1 MSMLPKSNLIKRFFF
16 LSMPFFA
23 PDDAAPAGG
32 GGDPA
37 PTDDE
42 KKAADEKSKQEA
54 LNKQFAERAE
64 RGKEAGRAELLK
76 ELGITDPEEAKK
88 LLETARKADE
98 EKKTALEKEQ
108 AAREKAEKDAAA
120 AKAAADEVLAKA
132 TTKLMNAEI
141 KMSASTAV
149 LDKDGKVTRA
159 AFRAEAMDDVLLLL
173 NREGIQ
179 EKDGTFTGVAE
190 ALANLAKT
198 KPWLLAEP
206 KTEKPARGNE
216 TGTGSKGRGTGKSDK
231 RTPIISGL

>member
-1 MSMLPKSNLIKRFFF
+1 MLINTNLIKRFFS

-23 PDDAAPAGG
+23 PDDGAGG

-42 KKAADEKSKQEA
+42 KKAADEKSKQDA
-54 LNKQFAERAE
+54 LDKQFSERAD
-64 RGKEAGRAELLK
+64 RAKKAGREELLK
-76 ELGITDPEEAKK
+76 ELGVTDPEEAKK

-108 AAREKAEKDAAA
+108 AAREKAENDAKAAKDAAEA
-120 AKAAADEVLAKA
+120 VLAQA

-149 LDKDGKVTRA
+149 VDKDGKVTRA
-159 AFRAEAMDDVLLLL
+159 AFRADAMDDVLLLL

-179 EKDGTFTGVAE
+179 EKDGAFTGVSE
-190 ALANLAKT
+190 ALAALAKT
-198 KPWLLAEP
+198 KPYLLAE
-206 KTEKPARGNE
+206 EKPTKPTHGNE
-216 TGTGSKGRGTGKSDK
+216 SGPKGKKKDSGNSGE
-231 RTPIISGL
+231 RTRIISGL